1 MKNSEQLYKL
11 IWMSRPLMQAAE
23 NAVERG
29 LDGTGLTVRTRA
41 ILEILHAENEATVP
55 AIAQKLEIN
64 RQYVQLMVNET
75 LAENLTVRCENPR
88 HKKSAII
95 KLTSNGRGLIEDV
108 VRREMALVRSI
119 NAEMNASD
127 VDTALKVVTALA
139 EKLKSETGGD

>member
-1 MKNSEQLYKL
+1 
-11 IWMSRPLMQAAE
+11 MSRPLMQAAE
-23 NAVERG
+23 NAVEQG

-41 ILEILHAENEATVP
+41 VLEVLYAEDEGTVP

-75 LAENLTVRCENPR
+75 LAENLTIRCENPR

-95 KLTSNGRGLIEDV
+95 TLTDKGRGLIEDV

-119 NAEMNASD
+119 NAGLNTSD
-127 VDTALKVVTALA
+127 VETALKVVTVLT
-139 EKLKSETGGD
+139 EKLKSEIGSD